1 MSVMPKLAS
10 TVQGKMFGEAFSLD
24 LVGLSDLP
32 ADTAVP
38 GVAVFS
44 RRAVPLAAWTRCA
57 TAQLKQARVHLRCRQ
72 GSLPCW
78 NSPVKPGTYMALFS
92 GACL

>member
-1 MSVMPKLAS
+1 MSVVVVTELATMS
-10 TVQGKMFGEAFSLD
+10 QGKVFGEAFSLD

-44 RRAVPLAAWTRCA
+44 RRAVPLAAWTRC
-57 TAQLKQARVHLRCRQ
+57 LLRLSSNCQ
-72 GSLPCW
+72 MVSIH
-78 NSPVKPGTYMALFS
+78 
-92 GACL
+92 